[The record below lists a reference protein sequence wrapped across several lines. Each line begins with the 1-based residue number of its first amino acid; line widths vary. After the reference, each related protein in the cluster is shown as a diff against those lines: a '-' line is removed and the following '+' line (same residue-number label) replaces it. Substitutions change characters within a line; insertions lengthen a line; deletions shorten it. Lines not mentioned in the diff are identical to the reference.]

1 MHFAGGKLATFHAL
15 LGLGYDNF
23 IYLAQVE

>member
-1 MHFAGGKLATFHAL
+1 M

-23 IYLAQVE
+23 WAECFG